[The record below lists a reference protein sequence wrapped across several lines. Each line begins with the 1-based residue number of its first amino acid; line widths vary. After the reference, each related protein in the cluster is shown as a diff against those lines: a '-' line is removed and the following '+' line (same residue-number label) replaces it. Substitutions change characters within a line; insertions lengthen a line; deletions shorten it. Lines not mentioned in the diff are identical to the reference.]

1 MTNTFR
7 FKAAYEF
14 KAAIARGMCS
24 KDIKAIRT
32 FFTELKVHGLQ
43 KARTAVAIKGTKET
57 KYLVDK
63 LSEIYQKYN

>member
-1 MTNTFR
+1 MTNSFR

-14 KAAIARGMCS
+14 RAAIARGMKS
-24 KDIKAIRT
+24 KDIKAIRA
-32 FFTELKVHGLQ
+32 FFTELKANGLQ

>member
-1 MTNTFR
+1 MTNSFR

-14 KAAIARGMCS
+14 KAAIARGMNS
-24 KDIKAIRT
+24 KDIKAIRA
-32 FFTELKVHGLQ
+32 FFTELKANGLQ
-43 KARTAVAIKGTKET
+43 KARAIAAIKGTKKT

>member
-1 MTNTFR
+1 MTNSFR

-14 KAAIARGMCS
+14 KAAIARGMQAR
-24 KDIKAIRT
+24 DIKAIRA
-32 FFTELKVHGLQ
+32 FFIELKANGLQ
-43 KARTAVAIKGTKET
+43 KARISVAIKGTKET